1 MVSSSFEK
9 SNHSQRLLCNGRNSI
24 VTHGFFLFKKTQ
36 PQSII
41 IVEWTRQYSH
51 VQVLYSV
58 RKHNHSQSLLWNGR
72 DSIVTHGIF
81 TLLENTTTVNR
92 YCGMDETVESRTGSL
107 LCQKTQPQSIVIVEW
122 TRQYS
127 HAQVLYSVRKHNHS
141 NSFLLQSTTQ
151 YSHAQKRQPQQLIFI
166 TIYYTVQSSTEKTT
180 TATHFY
186 YNLLYSIVKHRK
198 ENHSNSFYYNLL
210 YSIRGGSRFGIRG
223 P

>member
-1 MVSSSFEK
+1 MASSSFKK

-51 VQVLYSV
+51 ARDLYSV

-72 DSIVTHGIF
+72 DSIVTLRFF
-81 TLLENTTTVNR
+81 TLLEN
-92 YCGMDETVESRTGSL
+92 
-107 LCQKTQPQSIVIVEW
+107 
-122 TRQYS
+122 
-127 HAQVLYSVRKHNHS
+127 
-141 NSFLLQSTTQ
+141 
-151 YSHAQKRQPQQLIFI
+151 
-166 TIYYTVQSSTEKTT
+166 TT

-186 YNLLYSIVKHRK
+186 YNLLCSIVKHRK

-210 YSIRGGSRFGIRG
+210 YSIRGGSRICD
-223 P
+223 